1 MYRVQNMQR
10 GFYYPKGGKTMKKNG
25 RPRGRI
31 GCLVALL
38 GVFVLLALIL
48 PTSFWWFVLG
58 AVLIYVGLCVIRW

>member
-1 MYRVQNMQR
+1 
-10 GFYYPKGGKTMKKNG
+10 MKKNG